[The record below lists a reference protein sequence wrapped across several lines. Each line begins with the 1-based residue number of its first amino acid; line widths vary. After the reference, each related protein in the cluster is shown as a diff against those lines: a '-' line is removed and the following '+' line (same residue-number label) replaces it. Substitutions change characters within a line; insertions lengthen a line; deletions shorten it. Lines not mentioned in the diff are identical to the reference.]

1 MVIPVQSLPIL
12 LIDRKG
18 TNAKVNP
25 VEKTPHTSAQ
35 NNNNPRSQDGSQ
47 KKSPS
52 CRITRTNTK

>member
-12 LIDRKG
+12 LIDRRG

-25 VEKTPHTSAQ
+25 VEKTPKTPAQ

-47 KKSPS
+47 KKNPS
-52 CRITRTNTK
+52 CRITRTDTK

>member
-12 LIDRKG
+12 LIDRRS

-25 VEKTPHTSAQ
+25 VEKTPKTPAQ

-47 KKSPS
+47 KKSPN
-52 CRITRTNTK
+52 CRITRTDTK